1 VNIVIR
7 TDASVHIGSG
17 HVMRCL
23 VLAQGLT
30 THGHRVSFACRPQTG
45 DLVTFIEN
53 KGFCVYKLAQ
63 SETELTPATSADYA
77 AWLQVPWQQDTL
89 DLLTQVTAADL
100 VIVDH
105 YALNANWQQ
114 YIQQALNCK
123 IMVIDDLV
131 RSHHADLILDQ
142 TLLRRSDEYQ
152 LTHDT
157 IHHKSKVLT
166 GCEFALLNPQFSYYR
181 EQVLTDD
188 QLSIRPKVLLS
199 MGGIDQPNATLSV
212 LTALAAEAVFTRPR
226 VTVLLGPRAPHYQQ
240 VLDFCMQHNDWIT
253 HLDFVDNMAELMLLH
268 QVAIGAPG
276 TTSWERACL
285 GLPSIIIPLADNQ
298 QTISRNLVAVDA
310 AYKVELD
317 DINLQLISTYQRLLQ
332 NWSALKKNNLKL
344 CDGLGLNRV
353 LQAIETLDSGENLD
367 SLEHLDGPEYLDTPE
382 DVDCHEHISSTV
394 YSDNSRHNFNTGCLQ
409 FRRADLTDIRPVY
422 DWQCQPET
430 RRFALNK
437 QVPSWS
443 EHQTWMINKIGQ
455 SEDYFYIITIP
466 DSVATKPYCS
476 RSNVGVV
483 RLDRMGSGEYL
494 LSIFVDPNYYGQG
507 LAKRALAY
515 LDELH
520 PYITIHAEV
529 LLANTASQSLFTQSR
544 FQRISA
550 EIFIRYPLV

>member
-30 THGHRVSFACRPQTG
+30 TLGHQVSFVCRPQSG
-45 DLVTFIEN
+45 DLVAFIEN
-53 KGFCVYKLAQ
+53 KGFCVYKLEQ
-63 SETELTPATSADYA
+63 PKTELIPTTDADYV
-77 AWLQVPWQQDTL
+77 AWLQVPWKEDA
-89 DLLTQVTAADL
+89 DNLLALVVVAEL

-114 YIQQALNCK
+114 RIQQALHCK

-131 RSHHADLILDQ
+131 RSHRADLILDQ

-181 EQVLTDD
+181 QQLLADD
-188 QLSIRPKVLLS
+188 KLSIRPKLLLS

-212 LTALAAEAVFTRPR
+212 LTTLAAEPVQKRPF
-226 VTVLLGPRAPHYQQ
+226 VTVLLGPRAPHYLQ
-240 VLDFCMQHNDWIT
+240 VVSFCLQHNDWIS
-253 HLDFVDNMAELMLLH
+253 HFDFVDNMAELMLQH
-268 QVAIGAPG
+268 QVAIGAAG

-285 GLPSIIIPLADNQ
+285 GLPSIIIPLAENQ

-310 AYKVELD
+310 AYKVELG
-317 DINLQLISTYQRLLQ
+317 DIAQQLMLTYQRLLQ
-332 NWSALKKNNLKL
+332 NWSVLRENNLKL

-353 LQAIETLDSGENLD
+353 LQAITHLDKTETLEL
-367 SLEHLDGPEYLDTPE
+367 
-382 DVDCHEHISSTV
+382 
-394 YSDNSRHNFNTGCLQ
+394 
-409 FRRADLTDIRPVY
+409 RRATLANIKLVDIKQVY
-422 DWQCQPET
+422 DWQCQPAT
-430 RRFALNK
+430 RKFALNK

-443 EHQTWMINKIGQ
+443 EHQTWMINKISQ

-466 DSVATKPYCS
+466 DLTDNKQY
-476 RSNVGVV
+476 RIRRDVGVV
-483 RLDRMGSGEYL
+483 RLDRIGAGEYL
-494 LSIFVDPNYYGQG
+494 LSIFIDPNYYGQG
-507 LAKRALAY
+507 IAKRALAY

-520 PYITIHAEV
+520 PYFTIHAKV
-529 LLANTASQSLFTQSR
+529 LMANTASQRLFTQSR
-544 FQRISA
+544 FQRLTV
-550 EIFIRYPLV
+550 ETFIRYPQA